1 MSKYDTFTEA
11 LRNDL
16 RERGATLAD
25 AAEAAKI
32 SLRQFNRH
40 VRGEIKGEVMP
51 YQTVAELRR
60 ESMISEGTVGYYV
73 REVED
78 KIKQLVR
85 RKRNGRPLRATLQN
99 LLKKLYTIAR

>member
-1 MSKYDTFTEA
+1 MPKADTFTEA

-60 ESMISEGTVGYYV
+60 ENMIGEDTVGYYV
-73 REVED
+73 QEVED
-78 KIKQLVR
+78 KIKLLVTR
-85 RKRNGRPLRATLQN
+85 RKRKLLRFPGALQK
-99 LLKKLYTIAR
+99 LLMKL